1 MAVVD
6 LYDIKKQK
14 VGEVELDDSIFGTEI
29 KEQLFYEVVKMQM
42 ANRRRGTASTK
53 TRSFVRGG
61 GRKPWRQKGTGR
73 ARVGTIRSPL
83 WKGGGVVFGPH
94 PRSFAYKVPKK
105 VKKAALKSALS
116 LKLKEESLMVLDMLK
131 LAEIKTKDFVQ
142 ILKDLE
148 LENAL
153 FIIPEKDEIV
163 EKSARNIPAIKIL
176 RSDGLNVYDILK
188 YKNLVLIK
196 DTIAKVE
203 GVLKQ

>member
-14 VGEVELDDSIFGTEI
+14 VGEVELDDSIFNTEI

-94 PRSFAYKVPKK
+94 PRSFAYKIPKK

-116 LKLKEESLMVLDMLK
+116 LKFKEESLLVLDMLK

-153 FIIPEKDEIV
+153 FVISEKDEIV
-163 EKSARNIPAIKIL
+163 EKSARNIPAIKVL

-188 YKNLVLIK
+188 YKNLVLTK